1 MTFTFKLARRLAHAR
16 LFAPRLFAAALLV
29 AGCADGTGT
38 EPSSPS
44 NPDTARNTNTVASV
58 TVTPGSAS
66 GSIGQSAQFTAI
78 ARNSSGTV
86 LTGRTVTWASG
97 NSAVVSVSTSGYATA
112 IGGGSTTVNATIGGV
127 TGRATVTVT
136 GTPAVTV
143 GSVTVTPGTL
153 SGNVGDTA
161 KLAASVKDAAGAV
174 ITSVPVSWSSSNSAV
189 ATVDSTG
196 AVTAVASGSADV
208 IATAGGKSGK
218 ATVTVAGAPA
228 VTVGSVT
235 VTPGSASGN
244 VGDAAQFTATV
255 KDAAGAVLSGQT
267 VTWSSSN
274 PNVVTVTASGYAT
287 AVGGGTASLIATA
300 GGKSG
305 AAAITV
311 SGSVV
316 STAPVATVSLSP
328 TSATIGIGSTQQ
340 LAVTLKDASGNTL
353 SGRTITWSSSSAL
366 IGSVS
371 TSGLVSGLVAGTTTV
386 TATSEGKSASAT
398 ITVNAVVTPPP
409 PPPTG
414 SGEPS
419 YQAGSGSL
427 IWKDTFDGLASDA
440 ALLSNY
446 ITMNGESGIHADAGA
461 GANGT
466 GAARIDWQA
475 STSCQDNSH
484 LIERAMA
491 PAQEVIIS
499 YMIRYTPNF
508 VFDWQG
514 RGPCT
519 GNAKKLFF
527 LYSASG
533 SRFDFISENHWLG
546 MGSDYD
552 HPLFNQNAGP
562 VVSDE
567 QLGDGQWHR
576 ITIRVRQS
584 STPTATDGYIY
595 GWIDG
600 VQRWAYP
607 NVASNASGGWVYFHF
622 PSTFNQ
628 GSPVNQSE
636 WVDNLTVW
644 TP

>member
-1 MTFTFKLARRLAHAR
+1 MTFTFKLARRIAHSR
-16 LFAPRLFAAALLV
+16 PFAPRLLAAALLL
-29 AGCADGTGT
+29 AGCADSVGT

-44 NPDTARNTNTVASV
+44 TPDTARSSTTVASV

-66 GSIGQSAQFTAI
+66 GSVGQSAQFTAV

-97 NSAVVSVSTSGYATA
+97 NSAVVSVTSSGYATA
-112 IGGGSTTVNATIGGV
+112 IGGGSTTVSATVGGV
-127 TGRATVTVT
+127 TGHAAVTVT
-136 GTPAVTV
+136 GTPAITV
-143 GSVTVTPGTL
+143 GSVTVTPGTV
-153 SGNVGDTA
+153 SGNVGDSAT
-161 KLAASVKDAAGAV
+161 LTASVKDASGAA
-174 ITSVPVSWSSSNSAV
+174 ITSVPVTWASSNAAV

-196 AVTAVASGSADV
+196 TVRALSGGSADL

-218 ATVTVAGAPA
+218 STITVASTPV

-235 VTPGSASGN
+235 VSPGSASGN

-255 KDAAGAVLSGQT
+255 KDASGADMTGQT
-267 VTWSSSN
+267 ITWSSSN
-274 PNVVTVTASGYAT
+274 TSVVTVTATGYAT

-305 AAAITV
+305 SAAITV
-311 SGSVV
+311 SGAVV
-316 STAPVATVSLSP
+316 STAPVATVGLSP
-328 TSATIGIGSTQQ
+328 SSATIGIGSTQQ
-340 LAVTLKDASGNTL
+340 LAVTLKDAAGNTL
-353 SGRTITWSSSSAL
+353 TGRTVTWSSTSPL
-366 IGSVS
+366 IGAVS
-371 TSGLVSGLVAGTTTV
+371 ISGLVSGLLTGTTTV
-386 TATSEGKSASAT
+386 TATSEGQSASAT
-398 ITVNAVVTPPP
+398 ITVSAIVTPPP
-409 PPPTG
+409 GSSEPT
-414 SGEPS
+414 

-440 ALLSNY
+440 ALLGNY
-446 ITMNGESGIHADAGA
+446 TTIDGESGIHADARA
-461 GANGT
+461 GMNGT

-475 STSCQDNSH
+475 STACQDNSH
-484 LIERAMA
+484 LLERGMT
-491 PAQEVIIS
+491 PTREVIVT
-499 YMIRYTPNF
+499 YTVRYTPSF

-527 LYSASG
+527 LYSVSG

-552 HPLFNQNAGP
+552 HPLFDQNAGP
-562 VVSDE
+562 AVSDE

-607 NVASNASGGWVYFHF
+607 NVASNASGGWQYFHF

-636 WVDNLTVW
+636 WVDDLTVW